1 MSIEGKSKTI
11 ESSEPDEV
19 TSFAKED
26 SDKIKDVNNLRSE
39 YLNSLR
45 IATLTV
51 DIHRHT

>member
-26 SDKIKDVNNLRSE
+26 SDKVKDVKV
-39 YLNSLR
+39 LNTENSDSPR
-45 IATLTV
+45 PHSTDEGMRYT
-51 DIHRHT
+51 